1 VNLSRM
7 CSLLLLEGMFYKYL
21 VHHEDQ
27 STNEIET
34 KSQTRKQIEK
44 INEIES
50 WFFEKIKK
58 KKNQPLSRIIKK
70 RREGPKSLKAEMQ
83 RKRYKEHHRNTKG
96 LKRLLQT
103 TTCQ

>member
-1 VNLSRM
+1 
-7 CSLLLLEGMFYKYL
+7 MFYKYL

-50 WFFEKIKK
+50 WFFELVTLALQIWYIC
-58 KKNQPLSRIIKK
+58 Q
-70 RREGPKSLKAEMQ
+70 Q
-83 RKRYKEHHRNTKG
+83 KECILFG
-96 LKRLLQT
+96 
-103 TTCQ
+103 

>member
-1 VNLSRM
+1 MNLSRM

-21 VHHEDQ
+21 VQHKDQ

-44 INEIES
+44 I
-50 WFFEKIKK
+50 KK
-58 KKNQPLSRIIKK
+58 KKNQPISRIIKK
-70 RREGPKSLKAEMQ
+70 IREGPKSLKAEMQ

-103 TTCQ
+103 TTSQ

>member
-1 VNLSRM
+1 M

-58 KKNQPLSRIIKK
+58 KKSAFI
-70 RREGPKSLKAEMQ
+70 
-83 RKRYKEHHRNTKG
+83 
-96 LKRLLQT
+96 
-103 TTCQ
+103 